1 MAFIKGQSG
10 NPKGRPKGAKDKIK
24 GALLDQ
30 IRNLIESN
38 MPQFEK
44 DLKRLTP
51 RERVRALSNLMS
63 FVVPKTNL
71 DDYVELEAKAL
82 TVILEKAPD
91 EAIERIA
98 TEVIELKTI
107 RQNGNATTTNRHDKS
122 K

>member
-1 MAFIKGQSG
+1 MPFQSGKSG
-10 NPKGRPKGAKDKIK
+10 NPKGRPMGAKDKIK

-38 MPQFEK
+38 MAQFED
-44 DLKRLTP
+44 DLKSLTP
-51 RERVRALSNLMS
+51 KERVRALSNLMS

-98 TEVIELKTI
+98 TKIVELKTL
-107 RQNGNATTTNRHDKS
+107 RQYG
-122 K
+122 